1 MILGVTTLTCLQ
13 MVSGS
18 VILLKVMKNKSLR
31 DMKDLI
37 QVKYYFK
44 EHPNTTLSVFLKT
57 IEQVE
62 AFKANHPDYVYVGET
77 K

>member
-1 MILGVTTLTCLQ
+1 MILGVTTLTSLQ

-18 VILLKVMKNKSLR
+18 VILLKVMKKKSLF
-31 DMKDLI
+31 DMENLI

-57 IEQVE
+57 TEQVE
-62 AFKANHPDYVYVGET
+62 AFKAKHPDYVYVEA

>member
-1 MILGVTTLTCLQ
+1 M
-13 MVSGS
+13 
-18 VILLKVMKNKSLR
+18 MKN
-31 DMKDLI
+31 LI

-57 IEQVE
+57 QEQVE
-62 AFKANHPDYVYVGET
+62 YYKAKHPNYVYIEES

>member
-1 MILGVTTLTCLQ
+1 

-57 IEQVE
+57 EEQVE
-62 AFKANHPDYVYVGET
+62 AFKAKHPDYVYVGEKT
-77 K
+77 N

>member
-1 MILGVTTLTCLQ
+1 MG
-13 MVSGS
+13 SGS
-18 VILLKVMKNKSLR
+18 VILLKVTKKKSLR
-31 DMKDLI
+31 DMENLI

-57 IEQVE
+57 EEQVT
-62 AFKANHPDYVYVGET
+62 AFKSKNPNYVYVGET

>member
-1 MILGVTTLTCLQ
+1 
-13 MVSGS
+13 
-18 VILLKVMKNKSLR
+18 
-31 DMKDLI
+31 MKDLI

-57 IEQVE
+57 NEQVE
-62 AFKANHPDYVYVGET
+62 AFKAKHPDYVYIEL

>member
-1 MILGVTTLTCLQ
+1 
-13 MVSGS
+13 MVSGN

-57 IEQVE
+57 VEQVE
-62 AFKANHPDYVYVGET
+62 AFKAKHPDYVYVGET

>member
-1 MILGVTTLTCLQ
+1 MIRGLTTLTSLQ

-31 DMKDLI
+31 DMENLI

-57 IEQVE
+57 EEQVQ
-62 AFKANHPDYVYVGET
+62 AFKAKHPDYVYVEG

>member
-1 MILGVTTLTCLQ
+1 
-13 MVSGS
+13 
-18 VILLKVMKNKSLR
+18 MKKKSLP
-31 DMKDLI
+31 DMENLI

-57 IEQVE
+57 EEQVE
-62 AFKANHPDYVYVGET
+62 AFKAKHPDYVYVES

>member
-1 MILGVTTLTCLQ
+1 MIRGQTMPTSLP
-13 MVSGS
+13 MVNGS

-31 DMKDLI
+31 DMENLI

-57 IEQVE
+57 EEQVQ
-62 AFKANHPDYVYVGET
+62 AFKAKHPDYVYVES

>member
-1 MILGVTTLTCLQ
+1 MILGRIMHTSLP
-13 MVSGS
+13 MASGS

-57 IEQVE
+57 NEQVE
-62 AFKANHPDYVYVGET
+62 AFKAKHPDYVYVES

>member
-1 MILGVTTLTCLQ
+1 MIPGVTTLTSLQ
-13 MVSGS
+13 MMSGS

-57 IEQVE
+57 AEQVE
-62 AFKANHPDYVYVGET
+62 AFKAKHPNYVYVES

>member
-1 MILGVTTLTCLQ
+1 ME
-13 MVSGS
+13 
-18 VILLKVMKNKSLR
+18 N
-31 DMKDLI
+31 LI

-57 IEQVE
+57 REQVE
-62 AFKANHPDYVYVGET
+62 AFKAKHPDYVYVEA

>member
-1 MILGVTTLTCLQ
+1 
-13 MVSGS
+13 
-18 VILLKVMKNKSLR
+18 MKKKSLF
-31 DMKDLI
+31 DMENLI

-57 IEQVE
+57 TEQVE
-62 AFKANHPDYVYVGET
+62 AFKAKHPDYVYVEA

>member
-1 MILGVTTLTCLQ
+1 
-13 MVSGS
+13 
-18 VILLKVMKNKSLR
+18 MKNKSLR

-57 IEQVE
+57 TEQVE
-62 AFKANHPDYVYVGET
+62 AFKAKHPNYVYVES

>member
-1 MILGVTTLTCLQ
+1 MIRGQTMLTSLP

-57 IEQVE
+57 EEQVE
-62 AFKANHPDYVYVGET
+62 AFKAKHPDYVYVGET